1 MRFDRIVNCLAF
13 SHLENFGYQSYVYGL
28 VEVLK
33 SKDTLFLFPSAS
45 KEYLIERY
53 SGDSDVF
60 LHFNNRVF
68 LSFFTLKFCY
78 NFIDD
83 AIVIHTMN
91 YGPILSLG
99 TNDVI
104 ILHDLKWRHRGYPA
118 SYLRRIQRRVWTKIA
133 ISRGSRFI
141 AISNW
146 TAFDFF
152 CEFGK
157 QVDKI
162 IPNFIVENAGK
173 LATLSIEK
181 FKISKPYF
189 LIVSS
194 NQKYKDLDYAIAQ
207 FCSYNEKSKQYQ
219 LVIVSSVYTTQNDV
233 IVLNY
238 LHSDELMFLIKH
250 CEALLQPSLFEGF
263 GLPYYEAINLSK
275 DIIAYS
281 NPVAIFIACD
291 YGRVYLYDKVS
302 TSLRDILENRN
313 LRIECDSVNAAFS
326 RDTQI
331 QLYNQLL

>member
-1 MRFDRIVNCLAF
+1 MRYDRIVNCLAF

-53 SGDSDVF
+53 SGDGDVV
-60 LHFNNRVF
+60 LHFNNRKF

-83 AIVIHTMN
+83 VSVIHTMN

-99 TNDVI
+99 KNDVI

-118 SYLRRIQRRVWTKIA
+118 SCLRRIQRRIWTKIA
-133 ISRGSRFI
+133 ISRGSRFV

-162 IPNFIVENAGK
+162 IPNFIAENERK
-173 LATLSIEK
+173 LSTLSTEK
-181 FKISKPYF
+181 FKITKPYF

-194 NQKYKDLDYAIAQ
+194 NQKYNDLEYAIAQ
-207 FCSYNEKSKQYQ
+207 FSSYNEKFKQYQ
-219 LVIVSSVYTTQNDV
+219 LVIVSSIDTTEKDV
-233 IVLNY
+233 IVLNN
-238 LHSDELMFLIKH
+238 LSSDALMLLLKH

-263 GLPYYEAINLSK
+263 GIPYYEAIK
-275 DIIAYS
+275 
-281 NPVAIFIACD
+281 
-291 YGRVYLYDKVS
+291 
-302 TSLRDILENRN
+302 
-313 LRIECDSVNAAFS
+313 FS
-326 RDTQI
+326 RI
-331 QLYNQLL
+331 